1 MLHTRVRWEPST
13 NRQGLSQLQLAAEKE
28 QQERQACL
36 RRSPPLDART
46 QQAIARDYRALHE
59 QIKAAGLYHCRY
71 SDYAVEGARCAPLLA
86 AFVYPLRCGW
96 YVTSALFLSMF
107 WVSPRHDLY
116 AASS

>member
-1 MLHTRVRWEPST
+1 M
-13 NRQGLSQLQLAAEKE
+13 Q
-28 QQERQACL
+28 
-36 RRSPPLDART
+36 RSPPLDART

-71 SDYAVEGARCAPLLA
+71 SDYTVESVRCALLVA
-86 AFVYPLRCGW
+86 AFVYLLRCEW

-116 AASS
+116 AALS